1 MAQHVRVQDVEMV
14 ALGGLGMR
22 CTEALHCAQRCRLRL
37 PGRERGLRE
46 RVCSGTAS
54 TPILSSV
61 LQRLT
66 EMFKL
71 Q

>member
-22 CTEALHCAQRCRLRL
+22 CTEALHCAQRCQLRL

-46 RVCSGTAS
+46 RVCSRKYCQVCCS
-54 TPILSSV
+54 DSPKVSV
-61 LQRLT
+61 T
-66 EMFKL
+66 SPP
-71 Q
+71 